1 MTDNW
6 KPKSNPWVIA
16 IIVTLGAFMEVLDT
30 TIVNVALPHIAGS
43 LAVSNDDSTWS
54 LTTYLVANGIVLTI
68 SGSLSRRFGRKR
80 FFLVCIGVFTLAS
93 LGCGLST
100 SFPELLIFRT
110 IQGFFGGGL
119 QPTQQAIIL
128 DTFPPEK
135 RQAAFALTAIAIII
149 APVLGPL
156 LGGYLTDQFSWH
168 LIFLVNVPVGLGTM
182 AGVAKFVEDSPTV
195 LQEMKNAPRFDF
207 LGVVFI
213 AIALGCAEIAA
224 DRGEDLDWLASPFFR
239 LMTALS
245 ASAFLLGITY
255 LLYVRD
261 PVVDLRVFKDRNFA
275 MGWLQIG
282 IMGFVLYTSAV
293 LIPQLAQQQL
303 GYTATLAG
311 LVLAPGAVLLAALIP
326 LVGRLL
332 KIIPPKYVI
341 ALGGLALGGSLFYS
355 MDLVPNEDFYHL
367 AVLRASQTAALSLLF
382 VPISTVAYATL
393 RPEQQGD
400 AAALFSMSRN
410 VLGGIGI
417 SVATALVTDHE
428 QTSQEILV
436 PHLTHL
442 YQPYNEAVAQVAQAM
457 VNTGTA
463 MSQAMSSAPGQIFQ
477 MLQSQEAVLAY
488 IQVFFISGLFAL
500 LIIPTALALSPAKKS
515 ERG

>member
-1 MTDNW
+1 
-6 KPKSNPWVIA
+6 
-16 IIVTLGAFMEVLDT
+16 
-30 TIVNVALPHIAGS
+30 
-43 LAVSNDDSTWS
+43 
-54 LTTYLVANGIVLTI
+54 
-68 SGSLSRRFGRKR
+68 
-80 FFLVCIGVFTLAS
+80 
-93 LGCGLST
+93 
-100 SFPELLIFRT
+100 
-110 IQGFFGGGL
+110 
-119 QPTQQAIIL
+119 
-128 DTFPPEK
+128 
-135 RQAAFALTAIAIII
+135 
-149 APVLGPL
+149 
-156 LGGYLTDQFSWH
+156 
-168 LIFLVNVPVGLGTM
+168 
-182 AGVAKFVEDSPTV
+182 
-195 LQEMKNAPRFDF
+195 
-207 LGVVFI
+207 
-213 AIALGCAEIAA
+213 
-224 DRGEDLDWLASPFFR
+224 
-239 LMTALS
+239 MTALS

-282 IMGFVLYTSAV
+282 VMGFVLYTSAV

-355 MDLVPNEDFYHL
+355 MHLVPNEDFYHL